1 MSMSAEV
8 SYVGAE
14 NQIGLIL
21 SIDGSQLIDHT
32 VISRAILE
40 LGRGSTLLS
49 ANPYITVDSSITPS
63 YFDFSDASKLIL
75 LLGDAPI
82 PKGPHN
88 VNLTIFTP
96 AYPNGLVF
104 DTELRVTM
112 R

>member
-8 SYVGAE
+8 SYVGAG
-14 NQIGLIL
+14 NQIGLTL
-21 SIDGSQLIDHT
+21 SVDGTVLSDHT
-32 VISRAILE
+32 VITRAVLE
-40 LGRGSTLLS
+40 LGRGATLLS
-49 ANPYITVDSSITPS
+49 ASPYLTVDSQSTPG
-63 YFDFSDASKLIL
+63 YFDFTDSSKLIL

-88 VNLTIFTP
+88 VNLTIYTP
-96 AYPNGLVF
+96 AYTNGLVF